1 MEKRVTMLLA
11 SMALSTAM
19 AMAQTKV
26 SGTILTAE
34 GDPVVGA
41 SVLVVGTKTGTV
53 TDVDGHYQM
62 SIPAGSTLRIS
73 YLGLKTKTVKAKE
86 NQTVYLE
93 ADNTT
98 LNDVVVT
105 ALGVSRQKKALGYA
119 VTEVKGEDLNLSR
132 GGLSNPVNA
141 LQGKIA
147 GLQISSGAGSMGG
160 SAKVLIRGANSLSR
174 ATTSRSSSSTVCPSR
189 AVTTTARKQP
199 EVPRATT
206 TATSCRTSTP
216 TTLRAFLY

>member
-86 NQTVYLE
+86 N
-93 ADNTT
+93 
-98 LNDVVVT
+98 
-105 ALGVSRQKKALGYA
+105 
-119 VTEVKGEDLNLSR
+119 
-132 GGLSNPVNA
+132 
-141 LQGKIA
+141 
-147 GLQISSGAGSMGG
+147 
-160 SAKVLIRGANSLSR
+160 
-174 ATTSRSSSSTVCPSR
+174 
-189 AVTTTARKQP
+189 
-199 EVPRATT
+199 
-206 TATSCRTSTP
+206 
-216 TTLRAFLY
+216 

>member
-73 YLGLKTKTVKAKE
+73 YLGL
-86 NQTVYLE
+86 
-93 ADNTT
+93 
-98 LNDVVVT
+98 
-105 ALGVSRQKKALGYA
+105 
-119 VTEVKGEDLNLSR
+119 
-132 GGLSNPVNA
+132 
-141 LQGKIA
+141 
-147 GLQISSGAGSMGG
+147 
-160 SAKVLIRGANSLSR
+160 
-174 ATTSRSSSSTVCPSR
+174 
-189 AVTTTARKQP
+189 
-199 EVPRATT
+199 
-206 TATSCRTSTP
+206 
-216 TTLRAFLY
+216 

>member
-1 MEKRVTMLLA
+1 MDKRLKMLLA
-11 SMALSTAM
+11 TMTLSSGL

-93 ADNTT
+93 TDKTT

-119 VTEVKGEDLNLSR
+119 VTEVKGEDLNL
-132 GGLSNPVNA
+132 
-141 LQGKIA
+141 KI
-147 GLQISSGAGSMGG
+147 G
-160 SAKVLIRGANSLSR
+160 R
-174 ATTSRSSSSTVCPSR
+174 AHV
-189 AVTTTARKQP
+189 
-199 EVPRATT
+199 
-206 TATSCRTSTP
+206 
-216 TTLRAFLY
+216 